1 MVSDRIVEFLVGAI
15 VTFIILTLLIFFIFW
30 VADTFSEPIEKIV
43 TLNGTEYQMYY
54 LNNHTWIYC
63 MKCEVAE

>member
-1 MVSDRIVEFLVGAI
+1 MVGDRLIEALIGLGCSTIIVA
-15 VTFIILTLLIFFIFW
+15 LLILFIVW
-30 VADTFSEPIEKIV
+30 AVDTFSNPIEKIV